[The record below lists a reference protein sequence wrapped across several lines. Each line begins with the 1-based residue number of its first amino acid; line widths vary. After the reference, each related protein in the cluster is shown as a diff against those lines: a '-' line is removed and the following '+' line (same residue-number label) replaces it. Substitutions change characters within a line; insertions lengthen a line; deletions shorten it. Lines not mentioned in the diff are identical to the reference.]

1 MSRPVRMTWR
11 GPALAIALMVG
22 CSSPTDPGIQPQVNN
37 APDNFQYQVSNVKNF
52 TGTKVYTWQVT
63 GTKASVNQ
71 ATTVTAGTITLVIRD
86 AAGAEVYNQSLA
98 VNGTLD
104 TVAGTMGTWTIRV
117 QYTNATGTVNFRV
130 QKHP

>member
-1 MSRPVRMTWR
+1 MSTPIRMTWR
-11 GPALAIALMVG
+11 GPALANALIVG
-22 CSSPTDPGIQPQVNN
+22 CSSPTDPGVQPQVNN
-37 APDNFQYQVSNVKNF
+37 ATDNFQYQVSNVKNF
-52 TGTKVYTWQVT
+52 TGSRVYTWQVT

-71 ATTVTAGTITLVIRD
+71 ATTLTAGTVTLLIRD
-86 AAGAEVYNQSLA
+86 AVGAEVYNQSLA

-104 TVAGTMGTWTIRV
+104 TAAGTTGAWTIRV

>member
-11 GPALAIALMVG
+11 GPALAIALMVA

-52 TGTKVYTWQVT
+52 TGTRVYTWQVT

>member
-1 MSRPVRMTWR
+1 MSSPVRMTWR
-11 GPALAIALMVG
+11 APALAIALMVG

-37 APDNFQYQVSNVKNF
+37 ATDNFQYQVSNVKNF
-52 TGTKVYTWQVT
+52 TGTRVYTWQIT

-71 ATTVTAGTITLVIRD
+71 ATTVTAGTITLVIQD
-86 AAGAEVYNQSLA
+86 ATGAEVYNQSLA

-104 TVAGTMGTWTIRV
+104 TAAGATGAWTIRV

>member
-1 MSRPVRMTWR
+1 MSTPIRMTWR
-11 GPALAIALMVG
+11 GPALAMALIVG
-22 CSSPTDPGIQPQVNN
+22 CSSPTDPGVQPQVNN
-37 APDNFQYQVSNVKNF
+37 ATDNFQYQVSNVKNF
-52 TGTKVYTWQVT
+52 TGSRVYTWQVT

-71 ATTVTAGTITLVIRD
+71 ATTLTAGTVTLLIRD
-86 AAGAEVYNQSLA
+86 AVGAEVYNQSLA

-104 TVAGTMGTWTIRV
+104 TAAGTTGAWTIRV

>member
-1 MSRPVRMTWR
+1 M
-11 GPALAIALMVG
+11 
-22 CSSPTDPGIQPQVNN
+22 
-37 APDNFQYQVSNVKNF
+37 
-52 TGTKVYTWQVT
+52 
-63 GTKASVNQ
+63 
-71 ATTVTAGTITLVIRD
+71 TAGTITLVIRD

-104 TVAGTMGTWTIRV
+104 TVAGTTGTWTIRV

>member
-52 TGTKVYTWQVT
+52 TGTRVYTWQVT

-104 TVAGTMGTWTIRV
+104 TVAGTTGTWTIRV

>member
-1 MSRPVRMTWR
+1 MSTPIRMTWR
-11 GPALAIALMVG
+11 GPALAIALIVG
-22 CSSPTDPGIQPQVNN
+22 CSSPTDPGVQPQVNN
-37 APDNFQYQVSNVKNF
+37 ATDNFQYQVSNVKNF
-52 TGTKVYTWQVT
+52 TGSRVYTWQVT

-71 ATTVTAGTITLVIRD
+71 ATTLTAGTVTLLIRD
-86 AAGAEVYNQSLA
+86 AVGAEVYNQSLA

-104 TVAGTMGTWTIRV
+104 TAAGTTGAWTIRV

>member
-1 MSRPVRMTWR
+1 MSTPIRMTWR
-11 GPALAIALMVG
+11 GPALAMALIVG
-22 CSSPTDPGIQPQVNN
+22 CSSPTDPGVQPQVNN
-37 APDNFQYQVSNVKNF
+37 ATDNFQYQVSNVKNF
-52 TGTKVYTWQVT
+52 TGSRVYTWQVT

-71 ATTVTAGTITLVIRD
+71 ATTLTAGTVTLLIRD
-86 AAGAEVYNQSLA
+86 AAGADVYNQSLA

-104 TVAGTMGTWTIRV
+104 TAAGTTGAWTIRV

>member
-1 MSRPVRMTWR
+1 MSSPVRMTWR
-11 GPALAIALMVG
+11 GPALAIALIVG

-37 APDNFQYQVSNVKNF
+37 ATDNFQYQVSNVKNF
-52 TGTKVYTWQVT
+52 TGTRVYTWQIT

-71 ATTVTAGTITLVIRD
+71 ATTVTTGTITLVILD

-104 TVAGTMGTWTIRV
+104 TTAGTTGAWTIRV

>member
-1 MSRPVRMTWR
+1 MSTPIRMTWR
-11 GPALAIALMVG
+11 GPALAIALIVG
-22 CSSPTDPGIQPQVNN
+22 CSSPTDPGVQPQVNN
-37 APDNFQYQVSNVKNF
+37 ATDNFQYQVSNVKNF
-52 TGTKVYTWQVT
+52 TGSRVYTWQVT

-71 ATTVTAGTITLVIRD
+71 ATTLTAGTVTLLIRD
-86 AAGAEVYNQSLA
+86 AAGADVYNQSLA

-104 TVAGTMGTWTIRV
+104 TAAGTTGAWTIRV

>member
-1 MSRPVRMTWR
+1 MRWLGFS
-11 GPALAIALMVG
+11 ALIVG
-22 CSSPTDPGIQPQVNN
+22 CSSPTDPGVQPQVNN
-37 APDNFQYQVSNVKNF
+37 ATDNFQYQVSNVKNF
-52 TGTKVYTWQVT
+52 TGSRVYTWQVT

-71 ATTVTAGTITLVIRD
+71 ATTLTAGTVTLLIRD
-86 AAGAEVYNQSLA
+86 AVGAEVYNQSLA

-104 TVAGTMGTWTIRV
+104 TAAGTTGAWTIRV

>member
-1 MSRPVRMTWR
+1 MPSSVRMTWL
-11 GPALAIALMVG
+11 PALVLALMVG

-37 APDNFQYQVSNVKNF
+37 ATDNFQYQVSNVKNF
-52 TGTKVYTWQVT
+52 SGTRVYTWQIT
-63 GTKASVNQ
+63 DTKASVNQ

-104 TVAGTMGTWTIRV
+104 TTAGTTGAWTIRV